1 MKAKHYPIKLLSVIL
16 LLMLMVSL
24 ASPAQAFTSR
34 EGTQVIIAQGEVVED
49 DLYAFANTIR
59 VDGTIKGDLVA
70 FGSLVTIGETGVVE
84 GDLLAAGQGVV
95 VNGTVKDDVRVAGAV
110 LTIGDTAQIG
120 GDLLAAGFSVE
131 TASGSQVGQD
141 VVAAGSMVGLSG
153 EVARNVQVAAGGVYL
168 NSIVGGDVT
177 AEVGAKDAVARDF
190 SPLIFMPQVA
200 GMPQPIQISGG
211 LTLGP
216 DAQVAGDLTYTAP
229 TQATLPAGQ
238 VAGGTTYN
246 PMPTPTPEELKAP
259 PPPPTPAE
267 NTAKWLLAFLRN
279 LATLLLVGLLL
290 SYFTPG
296 LLRKGSQMIQ
306 ERPLPSLGWG
316 ILMIASFFFSL
327 LVIFIVVVILA
338 IILGIVTLGGLIA
351 TVIGA
356 GFVAFS
362 SITLAFN
369 VVASYVSKI
378 LVGYLFGAMLFK
390 RVKPDLVENR
400 FWPAV
405 VGILIFVILAA
416 IPILGTIV
424 NILATLVGLGALYLA
439 FRQWFKARKEVAVQP
454 A

>member
-34 EGTQVIIAQGEVVED
+34 EGNQVIIAQGEVVED
-49 DLYAFANTIR
+49 DLYAFANTVR

-110 LTIGDTAQIG
+110 LTIGETAQIG

-131 TASGSQVGQD
+131 TVSDSQVGQD

-168 NSIVGGDVT
+168 NSKIGGDVT
-177 AEVGAKDAVARDF
+177 VEVGAKEAVPQGF
-190 SPLIFMPQVA
+190 SPLMFMPKVA

-267 NTAKWLLAFLRN
+267 NTVKWLLAFLRN

-296 LLRKGSQMIQ
+296 LLRKSSQMIQ

-316 ILMIASFFFSL
+316 ILMIASFFFAL
-327 LVIFIVVVILA
+327 FVIFIVVVILA
-338 IILGIVTLGGLIA
+338 VILGIVTLGGLIA

-369 VVASYVSKI
+369 VAASYVSKI
-378 LVGYLFGAMLFK
+378 LVGYLFGVMLFK

-439 FRQWFKARKEVAVQP
+439 FRQWFKARKEFAVQS